1 MNTIV
6 IFDVNE
12 TLLDLHPVRAW
23 FDERFGGKPDAR
35 TWFTE
40 LLRLSFVSS
49 VTDRYAP
56 FTDLAGSALETVAYK
71 SGTGLDGGDLTT
83 IKGILA
89 TLPAHRDVAVGL
101 ERLSKANFR
110 LAALTN
116 SPLATARTQLDNAG
130 IAHLFDTIMSVE
142 MVKRFKP
149 HRSVYLAA
157 ARELSAEPSG
167 LVMVAAHD
175 WDVAGAIA
183 AGLEGVFVQRPGQI
197 YSPAFVPPTMVVSNV
212 SDAATAIIERYT
224 RT

>member
-1 MNTIV
+1 MSTTI

-12 TLLDLHPVRAW
+12 TLLDLQPVRAW
-23 FDERFGGKPDAR
+23 FDQRFGGEPDAG

-56 FTDLAGSALETVAYK
+56 FTDLAGSALETVARTQ
-71 SGTGLDGGDLTT
+71 GVAPDVEDLTT

-101 ERLSKANFR
+101 ERLSTANFTI
-110 LAALTN
+110 AALTN

-142 MVKRFKP
+142 MVERFKP
-149 HRSVYLAA
+149 HASVYLAA
-157 ARELSAEPSG
+157 AGELGAEPSD

-175 WDVAGAIA
+175 WDIAGAIA
-183 AGLEGVFVQRPGQI
+183 AGLDGVFVERPGQA
-197 YSPAFVPPTMVVSNV
+197 YSPAFAPPTLVVPDIST
-212 SDAATAIIERYT
+212 AATAIIERYAP
-224 RT
+224 